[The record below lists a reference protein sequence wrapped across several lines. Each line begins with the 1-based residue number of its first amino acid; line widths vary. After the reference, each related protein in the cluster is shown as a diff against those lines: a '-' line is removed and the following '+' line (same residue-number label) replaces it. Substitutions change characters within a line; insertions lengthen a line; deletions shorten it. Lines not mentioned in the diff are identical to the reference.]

1 MLLKSIQ
8 FSIDS
13 QKIKM
18 FERKPVMKK
27 MFPEYQKKSTDEL
40 QNMLEQAIIVFDTN
54 VLLNLYRYSEDT
66 RNALKRVIEWCGD
79 RLFMPYQVGYEYYNR
94 RLEVIE
100 EQTKHRE
107 HIEQELNRELD
118 KIASQCRS
126 FSNFY
131 NIVKKDFEKLK
142 DKIETEDKKREHFEH
157 KDTVLTFLEKV
168 FHQKVGA
175 NFSGEE
181 YKSLDKEAQERV
193 NKKIPPAY
201 KDREKNNGNQYGDF
215 YIWKQMI
222 KEAKVK
228 GKDLIFITEDVKED
242 WWYIVGGKT
251 IGPRIELLR
260 EFIKETNGKSFQM
273 YRTEE
278 FIKHI
283 NNKLEEKVSSSVSNE
298 IKNMTTIIIQNDKE
312 SKKNT
317 EEDKVYYLNV
327 LKKMYDSSYLEDIK
341 LDANETE
348 LETNIL
354 LYYLYKQL
362 ENKEKYQIKN
372 PYNKLKTILEKKK

>member
-1 MLLKSIQ
+1 
-8 FSIDS
+8 
-13 QKIKM
+13 M

-27 MFPEYQKKSTDEL
+27 MFPEYQKKSTNEL

-142 DKIETEDKKREHFEH
+142 DKIEAEDKKREHFEH
-157 KDTVLTFLEKV
+157 KDTVLAFLEKV
-168 FHQKVGA
+168 FDQKVGA

-181 YKSLDKEAQERV
+181 YKSLEKEAQERV

-201 KDREKNNGNQYGDF
+201 KDREKDNGNQYGDF

-222 KEAKVK
+222 KEAKAK

-242 WWYIVGGKT
+242 WWYIIGGKT

-283 NNKLEEKVSSSVSNE
+283 NNKLVEKVSSSVSNE

-317 EEDKVYYLNV
+317 EEDKVYYLNA
-327 LKKMYDSSYLEDIK
+327 LKEMCDSSCSEYIK
-341 LDANETE
+341 FDANETE
-348 LETNIL
+348 LETSIL

-362 ENKEKYQIKN
+362 ENKEKHQIKN
-372 PYNKLKTILEKKK
+372 PYSKLKKFLEKKK